1 VSFWGFDLTADFK
14 MANFLMRIITNVALE
29 ANAQWKELFADFQGK
44 RAHHNTFDIHMI
56 KLLST
61 EDTLPVIA
69 EKCKYA

>member
-1 VSFWGFDLTADFK
+1 
-14 MANFLMRIITNVALE
+14 VALE
-29 ANAQWKELFADFQGK
+29 ANAQWKELFADFQG

-56 KLLST
+56 KLLS

>member
-1 VSFWGFDLTADFK
+1 
-14 MANFLMRIITNVALE
+14 MANFLMQVSRMCE
-29 ANAQWKELFADFQGK
+29 QNAQWKELFADFQGK

-56 KLLST
+56 KLST

>member
-1 VSFWGFDLTADFK
+1 
-14 MANFLMRIITNVALE
+14 VALE

>member
-1 VSFWGFDLTADFK
+1 
-14 MANFLMRIITNVALE
+14 
-29 ANAQWKELFADFQGK
+29 LFADFQEK
-44 RAHHNTFDIHMI
+44 ANNNTFDIHMI

>member
-1 VSFWGFDLTADFK
+1 MEGIVWIFRVK
-14 MANFLMRIITNVALE
+14 
-29 ANAQWKELFADFQGK
+29 
-44 RAHHNTFDIHMI
+44 AHHNTFDIHMI

>member
-1 VSFWGFDLTADFK
+1 MEGIVCGFFRVRH
-14 MANFLMRIITNVALE
+14 MAHL
-29 ANAQWKELFADFQGK
+29 
-44 RAHHNTFDIHMI
+44 FDIHMI